1 MISPDQLLAHL
12 YEAMPFL
19 ESADAALQQEL
30 IDRGQIATLPPGK
43 FICMEG
49 NACGAL
55 PIVLNGSARVFKT
68 GETGREI
75 TLYRLGM
82 GESCVLTAS
91 CILNDQ
97 DFPAFAVTEEEVTAF
112 LIPSTCFKNW
122 VDAYPEWRSYVF
134 DLMARRLHTVIA
146 IVEEI
151 AFRRLDVRLATYL
164 VEKSNADATEMLHTT
179 HEHVAFEL
187 GSSREVVSRILQEF
201 EHEELI
207 HLDRGVIQVL
217 DKTGL
222 LHRSRRV

>member
-1 MISPDQLLAHL
+1 MTSPDQLLVHL
-12 YEAMPFL
+12 CEAMPFL
-19 ESADAALQQEL
+19 KSADAALQQEL
-30 IDRGQIATLPPGK
+30 IDSGQMATLPPGQ

-55 PIVLNGSARVFKT
+55 PIVLNGSARVYKT

-75 TLYRLGM
+75 TLYRLGT

-97 DFPAFAVTEEEVTAF
+97 GFPAFAVTEEEVTAF

-164 VEKSNADATEMLHTT
+164 VEKSNTDATEILHTT

-187 GSSREVVSRILQEF
+187 GSSREVVSRILKEF
-201 EHEELI
+201 EHEQLI
-207 HLDRGVIQVL
+207 HLDRGIIRVL
-217 DKTGL
+217 DKAGL
-222 LHRSRRV
+222 VHRSRRV